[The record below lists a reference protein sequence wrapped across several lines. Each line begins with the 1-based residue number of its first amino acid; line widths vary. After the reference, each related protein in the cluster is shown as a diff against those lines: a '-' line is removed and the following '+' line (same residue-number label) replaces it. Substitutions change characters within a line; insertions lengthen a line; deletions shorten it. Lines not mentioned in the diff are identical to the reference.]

1 MLKQVHRAFFTILM
15 ILALATPCVLADN
28 IEVKSENPAQTNLI
42 QNDVRV
48 NDLDIDPLNT
58 KKVKKEV
65 AVDTKSE
72 GKKVFVYFF
81 KVMSGVIICAILLY
95 LILVFVKK
103 FYGSAFN
110 TIEEDEYEE
119 LSLSTPQNKE
129 EALKMFLNRTK
140 D

>member
-65 AVDTKSE
+65 TVDTKSE
-72 GKKVFVYFF
+72 GKKVFMYFF

-119 LSLSTPQNKE
+119 LSLSTPQDKE

>member
-1 MLKQVHRAFFTILM
+1 MLNKINKAFLVGFMVLT
-15 ILALATPCVLADN
+15 LALPCVRAEN
-28 IEVKSENPAQTNLI
+28 TEVKSENSAQNNLI

-48 NDLDIDPLNT
+48 DDLDIDPLNT

-72 GKKVFVYFF
+72 GKKVFMYFF
-81 KVMSGVIICAILLY
+81 KVMSGVLICAILLY
-95 LILVFVKK
+95 LILVFIKK
-103 FYGSAFN
+103 YYGSAFS
-110 TIEEDEYEE
+110 TMEEDEYEE